1 MNKGL
6 LILAGILAVAVI
18 ILAAFYFV
26 GPKNPQ
32 VTIQEK
38 PDVNTKTVKKVDL
51 PESQVSS
58 LFSTDLPVEAGS
70 YTLQRYEAVS
80 QEGNKQATL
89 IFSTKKTLAAAIK
102 TYQTYFVAKGWEE
115 TPVTNKES
123 GILTSLFKKNQDLL
137 VITARTDTQTKEN
150 SIELTLTKNG
160 N

>member
-18 ILAAFYFV
+18 ILAAFYFI

-38 PDVNTKTVKKVDL
+38 SDANTKTAEKVDL

-58 LFSTDLPVEAGS
+58 LFPRDLPVEAGS
-70 YTLQRYEAVS
+70 YTLQSYEAVS
-80 QEGNKQATL
+80 QDGNKQATI

-102 TYQTYFVAKGWEE
+102 TYQTYFIAKGWEE
-115 TPVTNKES
+115 TPVTNKAS
-123 GILTSLFKKNQDLL
+123 GVLTSLFKKNQDLL
-137 VITARTDTQTKEN
+137 VITARADAQTKEN

-160 N
+160 T